1 MPEHP
6 LVEFVYSTFG
16 EPLGALLLVGYA
28 GEAETRAS
36 FKFRAP
42 MGGATSTWVVDVT
55 ARALPCGREPL
66 VLAALLKFLVLRV
79 DLDDPSYVSRSFEF
93 DMQKLLAEV
102 GRDGTRLSEEEADE
116 IIEKYTGI
124 SYTIREWE
132 PKGPKAFTRARARGY
147 YTFLSGYTTL
157 IYRDEGDTRARRLV
171 DRVTFCEEF
180 VEGLKRGEITFARMR
195 MGERRPDRTPPFF
208 PFGRSV

>member
-1 MPEHP
+1 VPEHP

-28 GEAETRAS
+28 SEAEKQAS
-36 FKFRAP
+36 FKFRASK
-42 MGGATSTWVVDVT
+42 GGATRTWIVDVT
-55 ARALPCGREPL
+55 ARSLPCGREPL

-79 DLDDPSYVSRSFEF
+79 DLDEPSYVSRSFEF
-93 DMQKLLAEV
+93 NMRELLEEV
-102 GRDGTRLSEEEADE
+102 ARDGTRMSEEEADE
-116 IIEKYTGI
+116 IIEKYAGL
-124 SYTIREWE
+124 SYTLREWE

-157 IYRDEGDTRARRLV
+157 KYRDEGDTRARRLV
-171 DRVTFCEEF
+171 DRITFCEDF
-180 VEGLKRGEITFARMR
+180 VEGLKRGEITFAGMKLGQRQ
-195 MGERRPDRTPPFF
+195 PDRSPPFF

>member
-16 EPLGALLLVGYA
+16 EQLGALLLVGYA
-28 GEAETRAS
+28 GGAEKQAS

-42 MGGATSTWVVDVT
+42 MGGATRTWVVDVT
-55 ARALPCGREPL
+55 ARALPRGREPL
-66 VLAALLKFLVLRV
+66 VLAALLKFLVLRI

-93 DMQKLLAEV
+93 NMRELLEEV
-102 GRDGTRLSEEEADE
+102 ARDGTRMTEEEADG
-116 IIEKYTGI
+116 IIEKYAGL

-132 PKGPKAFTRARARGY
+132 PKGPKAFRRARARGY

-157 IYRDEGDTRARRLV
+157 NYRDEGDTRARRLV
-171 DRVTFCEEF
+171 DRVTFCDDF
-180 VEGLKRGEITFARMR
+180 VEGLKRGEITFARMKLGQR
-195 MGERRPDRTPPFF
+195 QPDRSPPFS
-208 PFGRSV
+208 PFVLSV

>member
-28 GEAETRAS
+28 GVAGKQAS

-42 MGGATSTWVVDVT
+42 MGGATRTWVVEVT
-55 ARALPCGREPL
+55 ARSLPRGREPL
-66 VLAALLKFLVLRV
+66 VLAALLKFLVLRI

-93 DMQKLLAEV
+93 NMRELLEEV
-102 GRDGTRLSEEEADE
+102 GRDGTRMSEEEADG
-116 IIEKYTGI
+116 IIEKYTGL

-132 PKGPKAFTRARARGY
+132 PKGPRAFGRARARGY

-157 IYRDEGDTRARRLV
+157 NYKDEGDARARRLV
-171 DRVTFCEEF
+171 DRVTFCEDF
-180 VEGLKRGEITFARMR
+180 VEGLKRGEITFARMKL
-195 MGERRPDRTPPFF
+195 GERQPDRPPPFF
-208 PFGRSV
+208 PLGLSV

>member
-6 LVEFVYSTFG
+6 LVEFIYSNFG

-28 GEAETRAS
+28 SEAEKQAS

-42 MGGATSTWVVDVT
+42 MGGGTRTWIVDVT

-79 DLDDPSYVSRSFEF
+79 DLDEPSYVSRSFEF
-93 DMQKLLAEV
+93 NMRELLDEV
-102 GRDGTRLSEEEADE
+102 GRDGTRMSEEEADE
-116 IIEKYTGI
+116 IIEKYAGL
-124 SYTIREWE
+124 SYTLREWE
-132 PKGPKAFTRARARGY
+132 PKGPKAFRRARARGY
-147 YTFLSGYTTL
+147 YTFLSNYTTHT
-157 IYRDEGDTRARRLV
+157 YRDEGDTRARRLV
-171 DRVTFCEEF
+171 DRVTFCEDF
-180 VEGLKRGEITFARMR
+180 VEGLKRGEITFAGMR
-195 MGERRPDRTPPFF
+195 LGQRQPDQPPPLF

>member
-28 GEAETRAS
+28 SEAEKQAS
-36 FKFRAP
+36 FKFRASK
-42 MGGATSTWVVDVT
+42 GGATRTWIVDVT
-55 ARALPCGREPL
+55 ARSLPCGREPL

-79 DLDDPSYVSRSFEF
+79 DLDEPSYVSRSFEF
-93 DMQKLLAEV
+93 NMRELLEEV
-102 GRDGTRLSEEEADE
+102 ARDGTRMSEEEADE
-116 IIEKYTGI
+116 IIEKYAGL
-124 SYTIREWE
+124 SYTLREWE

-157 IYRDEGDTRARRLV
+157 KYRDEGDTRARRLV
-171 DRVTFCEEF
+171 DRITFCEDF
-180 VEGLKRGEITFARMR
+180 VEGLKRGEITFAGMKLGQRQ
-195 MGERRPDRTPPFF
+195 PDRSPPFF

>member
-6 LVEFVYSTFG
+6 LVEFVYTTFG

-28 GEAETRAS
+28 GEAEKQAS
-36 FKFRAP
+36 FKFRASK
-42 MGGATSTWVVDVT
+42 GGATRTWVVDVT

-66 VLAALLKFLVLRV
+66 VLAALLKFLVLRI

-93 DMQKLLAEV
+93 DMQMLLGEV
-102 GRDGTRLSEEEADE
+102 GRDGTHMTEEEADE
-116 IIEKYTGI
+116 IIEKYAGL

-132 PKGPKAFTRARARGY
+132 PKGPRAFRRARARGY

-157 IYRDEGDTRARRLV
+157 TYRDEGDTAAKRLV
-171 DRVTFCEEF
+171 DRVTFSEDF
-180 VEGLKRGEITFARMR
+180 VEGLKRGEITFAGMKL
-195 MGERRPDRTPPFF
+195 GQRRPDGSPPFF
-208 PFGRSV
+208 PFGLSV

>member
-6 LVEFVYSTFG
+6 LIEFTYSNFG

-28 GEAETRAS
+28 SEAEKQVS

-42 MGGATSTWVVDVT
+42 MGGAKRTWIVDVT

-93 DMQKLLAEV
+93 NMRELLEEV
-102 GRDGTRLSEEEADE
+102 GRDGTRMSEGEADE
-116 IIEKYTGI
+116 IIEKYAGL
-124 SYTIREWE
+124 SYTLREWE
-132 PKGPKAFTRARARGY
+132 PKGPKAFRRARARGY
-147 YTFLSGYTTL
+147 YTFLSSYTTHT
-157 IYRDEGDTRARRLV
+157 YRDEGDTRARRLV
-171 DRVTFCEEF
+171 DRVTFCEDF
-180 VEGLKRGEITFARMR
+180 VEGLKRGEITFAGMKLGQRQ
-195 MGERRPDRTPPFF
+195 PDRPPPLS
-208 PFGRSV
+208 PFVQSV